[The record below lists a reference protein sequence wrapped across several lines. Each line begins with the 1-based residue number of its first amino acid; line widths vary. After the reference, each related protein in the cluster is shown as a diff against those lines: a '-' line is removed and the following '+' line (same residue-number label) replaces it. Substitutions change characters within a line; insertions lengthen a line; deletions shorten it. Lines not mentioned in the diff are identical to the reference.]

1 MQTGSTSARSFL
13 RKLAAALPANFVVF
27 WLVLGS
33 NLPAVLLLTAIGAT
47 LGAMLLAMVD
57 RPIVAASTQ
66 AARNKQ
72 SRNRATVHEFPRP
85 A

>member
-1 MQTGSTSARSFL
+1 MQAGSTSARPFL

-33 NLPAVLLLTAIGAT
+33 NLPAVLPLTAIGAT
-47 LGAMLLAMVD
+47 LGALLLAAVD
-57 RPIVAASTQ
+57 GPLAGAPTQ
-66 AARNKQ
+66 AARNRQ
-72 SRNRATVHEFPRP
+72 PRGRATVHEFPRP